1 MTATILV
8 PLDGSELAEAV
19 LPLASEVA
27 RKTDARLLLFTAV
40 HPVATWDPS
49 ASSVRWDEEEKHARA
64 YLEGQREKVAATG
77 LEVGVGLHLGNAAE
91 QILKACDD
99 FGAGMLAFST
109 HGRSGIGRFMFGS
122 VARRVLESTTLPALI
137 IRPRKDQPAPA
148 TISKILV
155 PLDASPLAESVLPEV
170 LKLAKAFGASVT
182 LFNAIAPLATYPGY
196 ETIMPAASRDVF
208 PELQAQADAY
218 LAEVARSVSAEGIA
232 VSANTTLAPVADG
245 ILDAANAKDAD
256 LIAIGTHGRSGIE
269 RALVG
274 SVADAVIRRAEVP
287 CFVLHPKQP

>member
-8 PLDGSELAEAV
+8 PLDGSPLAEEV

-49 ASSVRWDEEEKHARA
+49 AASVRWDEEEKLARA
-64 YLEGQREKVAATG
+64 YLGGQREKIAATG
-77 LEVGVGLHLGNAAE
+77 LEVGVELHLGNPAE
-91 QILKACDD
+91 QILKACDE

-109 HGRSGIGRFMFGS
+109 HGRSGIARFVFGS

-137 IRPRKDQPAPA
+137 VRPRKDQPSPT
-148 TISKILV
+148 TITRILV
-155 PLDASPLAESVLPEV
+155 PLDGSPVAESVLPEV
-170 LKLAKAFGASVT
+170 VKLAKTFGASIT
-182 LFNAIAPLATYPGY
+182 LFNAIAPLATYPGF

-208 PELQAQADAY
+208 PELQTQADAY
-218 LAEVARSVSAEGIA
+218 LAEVARGISAEGIEVKA
-232 VSANTTLAPVADG
+232 VTTLANAADG
-245 ILDAANAKDAD
+245 ILDAANQTGAD

-269 RALVG
+269 RAVLG
-274 SVADAVIRRAEVP
+274 SVADAVIRRSDLPVFAI
-287 CFVLHPKQP
+287 HPKQA